1 MMLNDENR
9 RNRKKILSG
18 RLSFIVLSICVLAAG
33 VVGYTVTQQMK
44 TPSTRVEENTTEKTS
59 YISINEPQTD
69 LPEETSPLIEE
80 IIPDVTQVTDIST
93 EAVFEDSGESPTM
106 SDEVPASYVLPLN
119 NGVCADY
126 SMGIPVYSSTMSDYR
141 THNGVDFKAA
151 AGESVVCIADG
162 VVVSVTK
169 DDKWGN
175 TVQIQH
181 SGGVVSSISGF
192 ADEGLVYEGA
202 SVSEGDVI
210 GVVGTVP
217 VEAKDGEHIHL
228 EIRVNNELSDPLE
241 VMGFSENTAE

>member
-1 MMLNDENR
+1 MMLNDENKKT
-9 RNRKKILSG
+9 RKKILSG
-18 RLSFIVLSICVLAAG
+18 RLGLIALGVCVLAAG
-33 VVGYTVTQQMK
+33 VVGYTVTDRVK
-44 TPSTRVEENTTEKTS
+44 TPSTVIEESTSERTT
-59 YISINEPQTD
+59 YISTNEPQTSI
-69 LPEETSPLIEE
+69 PEETSPLIEE
-80 IIPDVTQVTDIST
+80 ITPDVIETTEIPT
-93 EAVFEDSGESPTM
+93 EAVFENSGEQETLP
-106 SDEVPASYVLPLN
+106 DEAPVSYVLPLN
-119 NGVCADY
+119 NAVSADY
-126 SMGIPVYSSTMSDYR
+126 SMGIPVYSSTMADYR

-175 TVQIQH
+175 TVKIQH

-202 SVSEGDVI
+202 SVSAGDVI

-228 EIRVNNELSDPLE
+228 EIRVNDELTDPLE
-241 VMGFSENTAE
+241 LMGYSENTAE